1 MDTLAGIFTPV
12 LPAVIGGGMI
22 TVVYT
27 LLTLSGLVSAESDLG
42 VFLNFLGNAPMY
54 FMPIMVAYTAAQKF
68 GSNPFLAMALAAAM
82 MHPTFQSTV
91 ALGNLSTFL
100 ACRLCW

>member
-27 LLTLSGLVSAESDLG
+27 LLTLSGLVSAESNLG

-54 FMPIMVAYTAAQKF
+54 LCQLWLRIQLPR
-68 GSNPFLAMALAAAM
+68 SLAAI
-82 MHPTFQSTV
+82 
-91 ALGNLSTFL
+91 LSL
-100 ACRLCW
+100 QWRWLRQ